1 MAIDTSSVTALVD
14 EFRKLSTKDSI
25 SPETL
30 GAIVQRVVDLVATA
44 KSDADLVQLNTLLA
58 NIKKCTSV
66 ITAVKVGNGDA
77 NNVLVNY
84 HFANLASGISSSME
98 DAVLVPA
105 ATVLRAGAM
114 TAGHVKSLNKALTD
128 IASISNPK
136 TYKPLEVKI
145 VDGTPQLLNHEEYEA
160 DGLVLLLFRFT
171 QKRNK
176 NNFNEDDCYGPNLK
190 GWNQMGR
197 KDVVRV
203 KDGTDELEF
212 ADIEHCDM
220 HVIKSDTT
228 YAQRAELLMESDGDT
243 LGWGKR
249 KVSLWHKENKNGK
262 RMLRF
267 RFAVGYAKDFNDT
280 AKTTNVCQLV
290 SNLAEFSV
298 IHYPQYETSSGKN
311 TYSIWAFG
319 K

>member
-14 EFRKLSTKDSI
+14 EFRTLSAKDSI

-30 GAIVQRVVDLVATA
+30 GALVQRIVDLIATA
-44 KSDADLVQLNTLLA
+44 NSDDDMSQLNTLL
-58 NIKKCTSV
+58 NNVKKCTSV

-77 NNVLVNY
+77 DNVLVNY

-98 DAVLVPA
+98 NAILVPA
-105 ATVLRAGAM
+105 ATVARAGAM

-128 IASISNPK
+128 IASISSPK
-136 TYKPLEVKI
+136 TYKPLEVRI
-145 VDGTPQLLNHEEYEA
+145 VNGTPQLLNHEEYEA

-176 NNFNEDDCYGPNLK
+176 NNFNEDDKYGPNLK

-197 KDVVRV
+197 KNVVRI
-203 KDGTDELEF
+203 KNGTDKLEF
-212 ADIEHCDM
+212 ADIEHCQM
-220 HVIKSDTT
+220 HAIMSDTT
-228 YAQRAELLMESDGDT
+228 YAQRAILLVEPHNDNVS
-243 LGWGKR
+243 WGKQ
-249 KVSLWHKENKNGK
+249 KVSLWTQDSKRK

-267 RFAVGYAKDFNDT
+267 RFAVGYAKDFNDA

-298 IHYPQYETSSGKN
+298 IHHPMYDGNHNEW
-311 TYSIWAFG
+311 YSQWAFG
-319 K
+319 R